1 MIQTSDIP
9 GCKTVTTLCMYW
21 SGTPD
26 MLMTMSSACPSASH
40 REVAKTTTERKVD
53 PPLRRSFSFGTITNR
68 IEPREM
74 EERNKRGRHFL
85 VGIRLYRTT
94 NVLTT
99 TIFLPRLS
107 HTRVNL
113 RTIVNQSLTF
123 LFATDVFRSTTV
135 GLRRAN
141 MPSYHYWVSP
151 RTRHHRP
158 VSRLGITEDLQ
169 MPSRYIPPGYM
180 QPYSPC

>member
-1 MIQTSDIP
+1 
-9 GCKTVTTLCMYW
+9 
-21 SGTPD
+21 
-26 MLMTMSSACPSASH
+26 MLTTMSSACPSASH
-40 REVAKTTTERKVD
+40 REVAKTTAPTSGLMPGSRDLVD
-53 PPLRRSFSFGTITNR
+53 PPRRRSFSFGTITNR

-107 HTRVNL
+107 YTRVNL

-158 VSRLGITEDLQ
+158 VSRLGITKDLQ
-169 MPSRYIPPGYM
+169 MPSRYMPPGYM